1 VHVTLRVLAGVPQL
15 RRGKLFRTIR
25 SCIASCHKATFQVVE
40 YCVMGNHLHL
50 IVEASHRVALSRGM
64 QGLKVRLA
72 RRLNGAIGRRGTVF
86 AERYHAR
93 ILTTPMEVRNALSY
107 VLGNARRHARQH
119 GRRLARGW
127 VDPCSSA
134 PYFDGWR
141 GRKAA
146 KWSRSVD
153 PWERDTARE
162 NETPRA
168 TGPPTRPARTWV
180 LSKGWRKH
188 GLLDVNAVPGV

>member
-1 VHVTLRVLAGVPQL
+1 VHVTLRVLAGVPQM

-25 SCIASCHKATFQVVE
+25 ACIANCHKATFQVVE

-72 RRLNGAIGRRGTVF
+72 RRLNGKLRRRGTVF

-93 ILTTPMEVRNALSY
+93 ILHTPLEVRNALSY

-127 VDPCSSA
+127 LDPCSSA

-141 GRKAA
+141 GRKPA
-146 KWSRSVD
+146 KGEHLGD
-153 PWERDTARE
+153 PWARGEAEENRTA
-162 NETPRA
+162 RA
-168 TGPPTRPARTWV
+168 TGPPTMPARTWV
-180 LSKGWRKH
+180 LSKGWRRH

>member
-1 VHVTLRVLAGVPQL
+1 VHVTLRVLTGVPQL
-15 RRGKLFRTIR
+15 RRGRLFRTIR
-25 SCIASCHKATFQVVE
+25 ACIANCHKATFQVVE
-40 YCVMGNHLHL
+40 YCVMGNHLHV

-72 RRLNGAIGRRGTVF
+72 RRLNGVIGRRGTVF

-93 ILTTPMEVRNALSY
+93 ILRTPMEVRNALSY

-119 GRRLARGW
+119 GRMLARGW

-141 GRKAA
+141 RRKPV
-146 KWSRSVD
+146 KWSRSND
-153 PWERDTARE
+153 PWERETAQE
-162 NETPRA
+162 NEAPRA
-168 TGPPTRPARTWV
+168 TGPPTMPARTWV
-180 LSKGWRKH
+180 LTTGWRKH
-188 GLLDVNAVPGV
+188 GLLDVNAVPGA

>member
-15 RRGKLFRTIR
+15 RRGRLFRTIR
-25 SCIASCHKATFQVVE
+25 SCIANCHKATFQVVE

-72 RRLNGAIGRRGTVF
+72 RRLNGVIGRRGTVF

-93 ILTTPMEVRNALSY
+93 ILRTAMEVRNALAY

-127 VDPCSSA
+127 LDPCSSA
-134 PYFDGWR
+134 PYFNGWK
-141 GRKAA
+141 GRKAVHWA
-146 KWSRSVD
+146 GRED
-153 PWERDTARE
+153 PWARDAADE
-162 NETPRA
+162 NATPRA
-168 TGPPTRPARTWV
+168 TGPPTMPARTWV
-180 LSKGWRKH
+180 LSEGWRRH
-188 GLLDVNAVPGV
+188 GLLDVNAVPGD

>member
-1 VHVTLRVLAGVPQL
+1 VHVTLRVLAGVPQM

-72 RRLNGAIGRRGTVF
+72 RRLNGIIGRRGTVF

-93 ILTTPMEVRNALSY
+93 ILRTALEVKNALAY
-107 VLGNARRHARQH
+107 VLGNARRHAKQQ
-119 GRRLARGW
+119 GRKLARGW
-127 VDPCSSA
+127 LDPCSSA
-134 PYFDGWR
+134 LFFNGWR
-141 GRKAA
+141 GRRPV
-146 KWSRSVD
+146 KWSRSAD
-153 PWERDTARE
+153 PWESDKE
-162 NETPRA
+162 KDDIPRL
-168 TGPPTRPARTWV
+168 TGPPTMPGRTWV
-180 LSKGWRKH
+180 LTEGWRKH
-188 GLLDVNAVPGV
+188 GLLDVNAVPGD